1 LFLGEKEKLKKKKSK
16 KSKKSKKKS
25 KKTKKSE
32 RLLLVKEEKPIDDD
46 VAAEESSGKT
56 LMELLELEMRA
67 RAIKALLKKEEEGIE
82 DDEWSDHVVVVPL
95 ATLPVENDAI
105 QRPMKAATESGV
117 AHKYHRPN
125 SPTTIHST
133 LIQRTEST
141 SDESNRRGR
150 RPSSDAVRHRHYR
163 HHHHHHRQERS
174 RSPIVARREVDL
186 SVVKTEPPSSSINLN
201 KSSTPPRSPLLIEAT
216 DDTTTIQVG
225 RINSES
231 EESKRIDDEDK
242 SGDRGTTQVVVEEEE
257 EEEVEYEE
265 EGIQEVDIELGSGS
279 SDDDAHS
286 SCR

>member
-1 LFLGEKEKLKKKKSK
+1 MKKKKSK
-16 KSKKSKKKS
+16 KGKKSKKKS
-25 KKTKKSE
+25 KKTKKGE
-32 RLLLVKEEKPIDDD
+32 RLLLVKEEKPIDD

-67 RAIKALLKKEEEGIE
+67 RAIKALLKKEEEGTE
-82 DDEWSDHVVVVPL
+82 DDEWSDHVVVPL

-105 QRPMKAATESGV
+105 QRPMKATESGV
-117 AHKYHRPN
+117 GYKYHRPN
-125 SPTTIHST
+125 SPTIHST

-150 RPSSDAVRHRHYR
+150 RLTTSDAVRHRHYR
-163 HHHHHHRQERS
+163 HHHHYRSQERS
-174 RSPIVARREVDL
+174 RSPILARREVDL
-186 SVVKTEPPSSSINLN
+186 SVVKTEPPSSSTNLN
-201 KSSTPPRSPLLIEAT
+201 KSSTRPRSPLLIEAT
-216 DDTTTIQVG
+216 DDTATIQVG
-225 RINSES
+225 RINS

-242 SGDRGTTQVVVEEEE
+242 SGDRRTTQVVVE

-279 SDDDAHS
+279 DDDAHS